1 MGVADKP
8 AVKQVVAGVIAR
20 DGKVLI
26 CQRSKDG
33 PMPLKWEFPG
43 GKIEPQED
51 AIAALER
58 ELDEELGISAT
69 IGKRVAHIR
78 HRYRKGHEVE
88 LQFYRVLGYEG
99 EMQNRIFEQL
109 RWVERHEIAGFDFLD
124 ADHDLVR
131 QIASGEIQL

>member
-1 MGVADKP
+1 MGATYQP
-8 AVKQVVAGVIAR
+8 AVKQVVAGIIAH

-51 AIAALER
+51 AIAALQR
-58 ELDEELGISAT
+58 ELEEELGISAT
-69 IGKRVAHIR
+69 IGKKVARIR
-78 HRYRKGHEVE
+78 HRYRKGQEVE
-88 LQFYRVLGYEG
+88 LQFYRVLDYEG

-109 RWVERHEIAGFDFLD
+109 QWVERHKIAGFDFLD
-124 ADHDLVR
+124 ADRDLVR
-131 QIASGEIQL
+131 QIAGGEIEL